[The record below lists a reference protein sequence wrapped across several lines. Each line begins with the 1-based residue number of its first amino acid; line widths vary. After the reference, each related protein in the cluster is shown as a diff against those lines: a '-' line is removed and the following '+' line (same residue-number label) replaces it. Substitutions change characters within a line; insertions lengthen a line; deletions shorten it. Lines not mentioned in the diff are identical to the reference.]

1 VVDLKKYI
9 DPDSLRGKGLWP
21 SGFDPGQVPI
31 AGKSRDVILSA
42 MECEGFAIGGVS
54 ADNAFVVLSRDSTIY
69 LFARPEYSNYR
80 RVASLRFGHIPRKHD
95 VDHVHSRNLA
105 THYGYRY
112 VLVALLPQRPNRQHG
127 SLFEKQLKEIETGD
141 DVPEVCFPDDRI
153 VDKILQRNSEV
164 RRRLISDQY
173 AYDPKKRTELGLTL
187 KQRGLWNM
195 ALGFDRR
202 APEKFVASLRPLINL

>member
-1 VVDLKKYI
+1 MVDLKKYI
-9 DPDSLRGKGLWP
+9 DPNSLRGKGLWP

-31 AGKSRDVILSA
+31 AGKSRDIILST
-42 MECEGFAIGGVS
+42 MGSEGFAIGGIS
-54 ADNAFVVLSRDSTIY
+54 ADNAFVVRDCNSIIY

-80 RVASLRFGHIPRKHD
+80 RVASLRFGRIPRKHD

-105 THYGYRY
+105 THFGYRY

-127 SLFEKQLKEIETGD
+127 SLFEKELKAIEAGV

-153 VDKILQRNSEV
+153 VDKILQFNSAV
-164 RRRLISDQY
+164 RRRLDSKEY
-173 AYDPKKRTELGLTL
+173 AYDPKNRTELGLTL

-202 APEKFVASLRPLINL
+202 APQKFLASLRPLNNL